1 MRFELIE
8 GDRVSEQ
15 LDLSNEVVE
24 VINAGAK
31 APLVLVCEHAAREI
45 PACYDGLGLDAAAR
59 ESHVAWDPG
68 ALGVARAMAQDL
80 DAVLVAGRVSR
91 LVYDCNRPPEAPG
104 AMPAQSEIFAIPGNA
119 TLDKAGRAERVTRY
133 YEPFRKTLAA
143 TIKRVDAPAIVT
155 VHSFTPI
162 YHGKPRNVEIGILH
176 DSDTRLADAMLAVA
190 SEFTALNVER
200 NAPYGPQDGVTHTL
214 KEHGLAHGH
223 PHVMLEI
230 RNDLITTEAEQR
242 QMAEMIS
249 NWLRAAMARP
259 EMKEVKP

>member
-1 MRFELIE
+1 M
-8 GDRVSEQ
+8 
-15 LDLSNEVVE
+15 
-24 VINAGAK
+24 
-31 APLVLVCEHAAREI
+31 
-45 PACYDGLGLDAAAR
+45 
-59 ESHVAWDPG
+59 
-68 ALGVARAMAQDL
+68 
-80 DAVLVAGRVSR
+80 
-91 LVYDCNRPPEAPG
+91 
-104 AMPAQSEIFAIPGNA
+104 
-119 TLDKAGRAERVTRY
+119 
-133 YEPFRKTLAA
+133 AA

-190 SEFTALNVER
+190 SEFTDLNVER
-200 NAPYGPQDGVTHTL
+200 NEPYGPQDGVTHTL

-259 EMKEVKP
+259 EMEEVKP